1 MAYALNWIGTDS
13 NTNNK
18 YIEVWKTFSGLSE
31 KLSRS
36 EGVPLQ
42 QLEQVAKLAAFFLK
56 KGMQ

>member
-1 MAYALNWIGTDS
+1 MAYALNVIGTDS

-36 EGVPLQ
+36 EGAPLQ
-42 QLEQVAKLAAFFLK
+42 QLEQVAEQAAFFLRSP
-56 KGMQ
+56 